1 MNWLTS
7 IRRGRADNS
16 VNWHTIVDAL
26 VQALEEKPIDAGGGN
41 KHRLQGT
48 GHGDSA
54 IATKAVS
61 TEPERWCLELWK
73 GRAVWI
79 CWWLLLQLQYEGCL
93 SPPRQRNPHT
103 PECSQR
109 RRRKAGG
116 RRKMEIM
123 VMMKG
128 FVQWIMLLTLHG
140 SAMSHVLARHGCIG
154 WQENKSWHF
163 HALGVGWLIPFD
175 AYRDPR
181 APPPKPCGFWR
192 LREERRSK
200 HFSKGKTKTG
210 TLTHTHTHT
219 QKQLRVER
227 EAWHS

>member
-26 VQALEEKPIDAGGGN
+26 VQAPEEKPIDAGGGN

-79 CWWLLLQLQYEGCL
+79 CWWLATSAAVRGVLESPKAAESSHSWMLTTEEEKSRGKEKDGDNGHDEGVRAMDHA
-93 SPPRQRNPHT
+93 SYPSW
-103 PECSQR
+103 ECNESRSCPSWLHRVTGKQ
-109 RRRKAGG
+109 K
-116 RRKMEIM
+116 
-123 VMMKG
+123 
-128 FVQWIMLLTLHG
+128 LTLPRSWRGLIDPLRCLQG
-140 SAMSHVLARHGCIG
+140 STSSTSKTVRFLA
-154 WQENKSWHF
+154 
-163 HALGVGWLIPFD
+163 P
-175 AYRDPR
+175 
-181 APPPKPCGFWR
+181 
-192 LREERRSK
+192 
-200 HFSKGKTKTG
+200 
-210 TLTHTHTHT
+210 
-219 QKQLRVER
+219 
-227 EAWHS
+227 